1 MSCTPQVKQVLAHY
15 IVTNPT
21 PNQPPYSILASS
33 ANQFLNQQLGQGW
46 REALQLPK
54 ISDLLKGDPHFTL
67 GPPIKS
73 NRLITVNAELLL
85 RSAGIST
92 GGSGAG
98 SSSIAAAAGA
108 PKTSSRSTDAHV
120 QLPLGKRA
128 AGAAAGTAPAASS
141 SSSAGAAGKSGLA
154 AAPMPASF
162 SKPPGLGLKQAPQL
176 LGRPGGAAGAS
187 SPSCSAASAAVA
199 VAMAVAAADP
209 ATAGYTAA
217 IARHWAGD
225 ASGIAQVQQLVA
237 LHLVTCSDCASDTV
251 SVNACLE
258 AELGHNWV
266 KRLQFPP
273 LLDMLHVRSR
283 GEGDRVH
290 ALGLQKCTPVICLAA
305 CPLASDP
312 GVPLGG
318 LGRCAEDTTGS
329 CSSSCDSVLQ
339 QHWGCWCQGLTWEC

>member
-1 MSCTPQVKQVLAHY
+1 VKQVLAHH

-54 ISDLLKGDPHFTL
+54 ITDLLKGDPHFSL

-92 GGSGAG
+92 GGS
-98 SSSIAAAAGA
+98 STAAASASKA
-108 PKTSSRSTDAHV
+108 SSRSTDAHV
-120 QLPLGKRA
+120 QLSVGKRA
-128 AGAAAGTAPAASS
+128 AGAAAGTTPAVANS
-141 SSSAGAAGKSGLA
+141 SSSAGGAGKNGPA
-154 AAPMPASF
+154 AAPLPASY
-162 SKPPGLGLKQAPQL
+162 SKPPGLGLKQPPQL
-176 LGRPGGAAGAS
+176 LGRPGGAAGA
-187 SPSCSAASAAVA
+187 SCSAASAAVA

-225 ASGIAQVQQLVA
+225 TSGIAQVQQLVA

-273 LLDMLHVRSR
+273 LLDMLQVR
-283 GEGDRVH
+283 GMRVVQVTVLLDPQISTLRLLVPGLAVPVAGFQQLAPLFPSASSAHLHDH
-290 ALGLQKCTPVICLAA
+290 ACGT
-305 CPLASDP
+305 S
-312 GVPLGG
+312 
-318 LGRCAEDTTGS
+318 
-329 CSSSCDSVLQ
+329 
-339 QHWGCWCQGLTWEC
+339 